1 MKPDC
6 PDCRNNKLVEYSGE
20 HRLSESGEMYY
31 VKVYKCHSCDCEFT
45 EEDEGLPITEQWDR
59 DEGDNAWCLP
69 EDMGSK

>member
-1 MKPDC
+1 
-6 PDCRNNKLVEYSGE
+6 
-20 HRLSESGEMYY
+20 MYY

-69 EDMGSK
+69 EDMGSN